1 MHIATTVRINVDKD
15 NNAQ

>member
-1 MHIATTVRINVDKD
+1 MHIATTVRINVDKN